1 MIHTHTDGGVETV
14 VLDRPERRNALT
26 RAGLTALLDAVE
38 AADAPVLYLT
48 GAGNS
53 FCAGA
58 DLDTVDSLSESEAEA
73 FARQGQRIG
82 TALETY
88 DGAVVAGIDG
98 PARGGGVEL
107 ALACD
112 VRVATP
118 AATFAES
125 GVSLGLFGAWGGTR
139 RLPAVVGQGQALD
152 LSLSGRVLDAQ
163 TAQSIGLVSRVLEDP
178 RTVAER
184 LAAND
189 PAALRTIKRLVR
201 AESDREATH
210 EQEATAFGDLVAGL
224 DDDALTGEGA
234 TDA

>member
-26 RAGLTALLDAVE
+26 RSGLTAMREAVG
-38 AADAPVLYLT
+38 AAEAPVLYLT
-48 GAGNS
+48 GAGTA

-58 DLDTVDSLSESEAEA
+58 DLETVDSLSESGAEA
-73 FARQGQRIG
+73 FARQGQRVG

-118 AATFAES
+118 EATFAES

-139 RLPAVVGQGQALD
+139 RLPDVVGQGQALD
-152 LSLSGRVLDAQ
+152 MALSGRVVDAE
-163 TAQSIGLVSRVLEDP
+163 TAQCIGLISRIVGEP
-178 RTVAER
+178 RDVAETI
-184 LAAND
+184 AAND
-189 PAALRTIKRLVR
+189 SAALRTIKRLVR
-201 AESDREATH
+201 DEADRETTH
-210 EQEATAFGDLVAGL
+210 EREATAFGELIAGL
-224 DDDALTGEGA
+224 DEETLGGGAA
-234 TDA
+234 TDS

>member
-26 RAGLTALLDAVE
+26 KAGLTALLDAVE
-38 AADAPVLYLT
+38 IADSPVLYLT
-48 GAGNS
+48 GAGS
-53 FCAGA
+53 AFCAGA
-58 DLDTVDSLSESEAEA
+58 DIDTVDSLTESEAVA
-73 FARQGQRIG
+73 FARQGQQVG

-98 PARGGGVEL
+98 AARGGGVEL
-107 ALACD
+107 ALSCD

-139 RLPAVVGQGQALD
+139 RLPAVVGKGQALD
-152 LSLSGRVLDAQ
+152 LALSGRVLDAK
-163 TAQSIGLVSRVLEDP
+163 TALSMGLVSRVVEDP
-178 RTVAER
+178 RSVAER

-189 PAALRTIKRLVR
+189 SAAVRTIKRLLC
-201 AESDREATH
+201 AESDRETAH
-210 EQEATAFGDLVAGL
+210 EQEAAAFGELVASL
-224 DDDALTGEGA
+224 DDDALTDA
-234 TDA
+234 DTTDS